1 MRYVKAG
8 HALPEPGCGSG
19 SVKAKG
25 SIQGKGDRGN
35 ENGKRTA
42 LY

>member
-8 HALPEPGCGSG
+8 HALPEPD
-19 SVKAKG
+19 VDRAKE